1 MNSYVGISQGFPLRW
16 LYLAKRSHDE
26 QCGRMRLDVQQEVQA
41 RQLIHNNSRKTFL
54 VLDHSKFSRA
64 AHVRGGQIVEATKVF
79 CDQQPPTKIMNILD
93 KSGCEVVLCRRRGIV

>member
-1 MNSYVGISQGFPLRW
+1 METLLSSYIFDIGIYGV
-16 LYLAKRSHDE
+16 AGVDE
-26 QCGRMRLDVQQEVQA
+26 NGTLLDFTDEEVQA

-93 KSGCEVVLCRRRGIV
+93 KSGCEVVLCGRRGIV